1 MSRSENHFFWL
12 KPDFPKSPKAELR
25 FEAEAETKVGFFWL
39 ALRQVFHT
47 MLITILS
54 N

>member
-12 KPDFPKSPKAELR
+12 KPDFPKSPKAELC

-39 ALRQVFHT
+39 APMQVFHN
-47 MLITILS
+47 MFITFT
-54 N
+54 NH